1 MNKQELIQTLLKAD
15 EEVSMITNSE
25 FKANIIIVGGSALII
40 RDVIFRQTPDI
51 DIIGLYKGMEFIFDK
66 YNINARVNAFADNLA
81 ENYED
86 RVEKLDLNTKA
97 LDYFT
102 LSLEDLF
109 IMKLYSVRRKDYLD
123 IIDENFITKLNW
135 DKIDKIIADG
145 ELDNTFNDRKY
156 KDFLK
161 KYEEFKKEHKH

>member
-25 FKANIIIVGGSALII
+25 FKANIIIAGGSALII

-81 ENYED
+81 ENY
-86 RVEKLDLNTKA
+86 LNTKA
-97 LDYFT
+97 LDYYT

-109 IMKLYSVRRKDYLD
+109 IMKFYSDRRKDYLD